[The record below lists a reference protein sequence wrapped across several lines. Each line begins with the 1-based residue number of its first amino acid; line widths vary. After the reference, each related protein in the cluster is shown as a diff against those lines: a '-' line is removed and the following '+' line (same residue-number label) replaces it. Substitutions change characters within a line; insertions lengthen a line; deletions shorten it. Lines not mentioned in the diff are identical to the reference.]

1 MARGDKPVKSFKHR
15 GISAS
20 VFENTTEKD
29 GEKQTFFRVCLT
41 RTFKQGDA
49 FVSNSNFSRDDIPLA
64 RHLLEKAWEWMIDA
78 EMKTPNQTTAFD
90 DNPFEDPP
98 KRRAKARS

>member
-1 MARGDKPVKSFKHR
+1 MARGDKPVQTFKHR

-20 VFENTTEKD
+20 VFENTVSKD
-29 GEKQTFFRVCLT
+29 GAKQTFFRVCLT

-64 RHLLEKAWEWMIDA
+64 RLLLDRAWEWIVEA
-78 EMKTPNQTTAFD
+78 EMKKPSPSAALD
-90 DNPFEDPP
+90 DNPFDDPP
-98 KRRAKARS
+98 VRRSKVRS